1 MKLIV
6 IIEDNAVA
14 ANLYRA
20 ALSREGYKIEVATD
34 GESGLDAITRLKPD
48 LVLLDL
54 MLPKVDGAT
63 VLRRIRALPGFDQLP
78 IIVTS
83 NAYTAQRLDDLWKA
97 GATQIVTKASISPKD
112 LARVVKETLD
122 RMPPPPSQ

>member
-34 GESGLDAITRLKPD
+34 GASGLEAITRLKPD

-54 MLPKVDGAT
+54 MLPKVDGAE
-63 VLRRIRALPGFDQLP
+63 VLRRIRALPDFDQLP
-78 IIVTS
+78 VIVTS
-83 NAYTAQRLDDLWKA
+83 NAYTATRLDDLWKA

-112 LARVVKETLD
+112 LARVVKETLE
-122 RMPPPPSQ
+122 RTSPPSQ